1 MSKKGVNTHD
11 VCRSIRKNSWFSNM
25 DLREVKEV
33 RQGKISKA
41 FERWPDETRKYQ
53 NNECF
58 IIIYGNRGFTLKS
71 VSCVAKKDECEFWVK
86 GIRQLAA
93 ESIDSPYPLLVER
106 WLRKEFYSM
115 ENLRGVITIKDLK
128 AFLPKINLKL
138 PTNRLKEFFQSSESE
153 NDISSARMWV
163 EEKTVCPATPRFDFT
178 ESPGIL
184 VNFSDD
190 TLIQY
195 FEYFFDDSMLELIVE
210 ETNVYAEQCFH
221 SHKSKMHSKQRE
233 WRATCRLSWKQYLPL
248 KRARFGIKMYMLCE
262 AKSGYVWSSIIFTG
276 RGTLFDEEFLKPEFS
291 KSMQVV
297 LTLMKPL
304 LNKGYCVTLDN
315 YYSSP
320 ILTDTLVK
328 YKTDSYGTINLNR
341 KEVPSYV
348 KSKKLKKG
356 ETVAFRRGKALILKW
371 KDKKDV
377 SLISTIHNSEMIAVR
392 SSREEKLKPKIVVDY
407 NDTMGGVD
415 RADQNLAS
423 YAIPRKYGKKYY

>member
-1 MSKKGVNTHD
+1 
-11 VCRSIRKNSWFSNM
+11 
-25 DLREVKEV
+25 
-33 RQGKISKA
+33 
-41 FERWPDETRKYQ
+41 
-53 NNECF
+53 
-58 IIIYGNRGFTLKS
+58 
-71 VSCVAKKDECEFWVK
+71 
-86 GIRQLAA
+86 
-93 ESIDSPYPLLVER
+93 
-106 WLRKEFYSM
+106 
-115 ENLRGVITIKDLK
+115 
-128 AFLPKINLKL
+128 
-138 PTNRLKEFFQSSESE
+138 
-153 NDISSARMWV
+153 
-163 EEKTVCPATPRFDFT
+163 
-178 ESPGIL
+178 
-184 VNFSDD
+184 
-190 TLIQY
+190 
-195 FEYFFDDSMLELIVE
+195 
-210 ETNVYAEQCFH
+210 
-221 SHKSKMHSKQRE
+221 
-233 WRATCRLSWKQYLPL
+233 
-248 KRARFGIKMYMLCE
+248 MYMLCE

-320 ILTDTLVK
+320 ILTDILVK

-356 ETVAFRRGKALILKW
+356 ETVAFRREKALILKW

-392 SSREEKLKPKIVVDY
+392 SSRKEKLKPKIVVDY

-423 YAIPRKYGKKYY
+423 YAIPRKHGEKYYRKIFFHIFNQCIWNSYVLYKKIGGSKSQLQFRLDLVNEMVIKYHSESMGSKRGRPLLKTPLQLTERHFVKFIPPTEKREKPARKCFICCRKRDRDGKKIRKETRYYCEKCDVGLCAVPCFEKFHTQCDIY

>member
-1 MSKKGVNTHD
+1 
-11 VCRSIRKNSWFSNM
+11 
-25 DLREVKEV
+25 
-33 RQGKISKA
+33 
-41 FERWPDETRKYQ
+41 
-53 NNECF
+53 
-58 IIIYGNRGFTLKS
+58 
-71 VSCVAKKDECEFWVK
+71 
-86 GIRQLAA
+86 
-93 ESIDSPYPLLVER
+93 
-106 WLRKEFYSM
+106 
-115 ENLRGVITIKDLK
+115 
-128 AFLPKINLKL
+128 
-138 PTNRLKEFFQSSESE
+138 
-153 NDISSARMWV
+153 MWV
-163 EEKTVCPATPRFDFT
+163 EEKTVCLATPCFNFT

-210 ETNVYAEQCFH
+210 ETKVYAEQCFH
-221 SHKSKMHSKQRE
+221 SQKSKMHSKQRE
-233 WRATCRLSWKQYLPL
+233 WRSTCRLSWKQYLPL
-248 KRARFGIKMYMLCE
+248 KKARFGIKMYMLCE
-262 AKSGYVWSSIIFTG
+262 AKSGYVWSSIIFMG

-320 ILTDTLVK
+320 ILTDPLVK
-328 YKTDSYGTINLNR
+328 YKTDSYGMISLNR

-348 KSKKLKKG
+348 KSKKLKRG
-356 ETVAFRRGKALILKW
+356 ETIAFRCGKALILKW

-377 SLISTIHNSEMIAVR
+377 SLISNIHNSEMIAVR

-415 RADQNLAS
+415 RADQNLACYLWHLS
-423 YAIPRKYGKKYY
+423 PWKMWEKFRLDLVNEMVIKYHSESMGSKRGRPLLKTPLRLTERHFVKFIPPTEKKAKPVRKCFICCRKRDSDGKKLRKETRYYCEKCDVGLCAVPCFEKFHTQSDIY